1 VDIALFNEP
10 AHELFHGTGVA
21 MKDVQAL
28 VTALHPLVHNPI
40 RIGKPVSA
48 TRVGNFATDR
58 TLCKHPGLD
67 ANKRSGT
74 PSLACQKK
82 ALENHRLN
90 SCCQ

>member
-1 VDIALFNEP
+1 VDIALFNES
-10 AHELFHGTGVA
+10 AHELFHGIGVA
-21 MKDVQAL
+21 MEVTHAL
-28 VTALHPLVHNPI
+28 VTALHPLVRDSI
-40 RIGKPVSA
+40 RIGKPVNA

-67 ANKRSGT
+67 TNKRSGT